1 MTIELREERAAER
14 AREERVRPI
23 RLDAGRYIVASSTH
37 SGHGYVVYV
46 DTDGTVVCS
55 CPAAQWEFPCKHAAA
70 VRRLEREQEQA
81 SAA

>member
-1 MTIELREERAAER
+1 MTIDMREERAAER

-23 RLDAGRYIVASSTH
+23 RLDKGRYLVASSTH
-37 SGHGYVVYV
+37 GGHGYVVYV

-70 VRRLEREQEQA
+70 VRDLEMKLA
-81 SAA
+81 S